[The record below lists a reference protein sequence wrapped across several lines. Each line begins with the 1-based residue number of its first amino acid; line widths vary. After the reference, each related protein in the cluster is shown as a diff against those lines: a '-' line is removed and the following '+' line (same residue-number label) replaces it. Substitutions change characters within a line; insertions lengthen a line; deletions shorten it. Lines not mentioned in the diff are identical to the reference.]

1 MQRSGG
7 VSGWDSG
14 WPGPELVLKNGREGG
29 RKGGQK

>member
-7 VSGWDSG
+7 LSGWDSG

-29 RKGGQK
+29 RKGDQK

>member
-7 VSGWDSG
+7 MRGCGSG